1 MVPEA
6 AVEFGLSSAS
16 IGSIRSVLSWSPRVV
31 RALVYGSRAMGTYR
45 NGSDIDLALFGG
57 ALTQDDLLVIDTAV
71 EALDLPYNV
80 DLAIFDAIEDP
91 ALRSHIER
99 VGKQLYPG
107 GPDSAAQ

>member
-6 AVEFGLSSAS
+6 ADSSGLSLAS
-16 IGSIRSVLSWSPRVV
+16 IDSIRSVLSRYPRVV
-31 RALVYGSRAMGTYR
+31 RALVYGSRAKGTYR
-45 NGSDIDLALFGG
+45 NGSDIDLALFGA
-57 ALTQDDLLVIDTAV
+57 ALTQHDLLAIDTAI

-107 GPDSAAQ
+107 GPDSGAQ